1 MLLTASKWVIWVGI
15 AAFCLNATAP
25 LCCDR
30 LLVCNTWFP
39 VCHCVCFS
47 HQFVDLATSWTGWR
61 SCWWQALGEK
71 LNLITQCVYE
81 NDAHDELLF
90 PQLKGLLNPYDVFT
104 VTEVWDQH
112 VDVCAVCYC
121 SSRMLILSVSPRA
134 AMTELF
140 LKEGTAR
147 CPVTTP
153 GRARR
158 MQVSAQHAYTHTH
171 THTQLFLFINLNSKA
186 ALWFFWKKF
195 WCHCKDLKRLVCFCF
210 TGVSDQKLF
219 AGLLIK
225 CVVQLE
231 LIQTVDNIVFYPTTS
246 KKEDADN
253 MAAAQV
259 GGEETPTVC
268 EHFQLLF
275 KLCLYLC

>member
-1 MLLTASKWVIWVGI
+1 MFVLFVTVRLGCWFWLSVPEQLWQSSFWKRAQPDVQWRHLEGQDECKWV
-15 AAFCLNATAP
+15 
-25 LCCDR
+25 
-30 LLVCNTWFP
+30 
-39 VCHCVCFS
+39 
-47 HQFVDLATSWTGWR
+47 R
-61 SCWWQALGEK
+61 SM
-71 LNLITQCVYE
+71 
-81 NDAHDELLF
+81 H
-90 PQLKGLLNPYDVFT
+90 
-104 VTEVWDQH
+104 
-112 VDVCAVCYC
+112 
-121 SSRMLILSVSPRA
+121 
-134 AMTELF
+134 
-140 LKEGTAR
+140 
-147 CPVTTP
+147 
-153 GRARR
+153 
-158 MQVSAQHAYTHTH
+158 THTH
-171 THTQLFLFINLNSKA
+171 THTQVFLFINLNSKA